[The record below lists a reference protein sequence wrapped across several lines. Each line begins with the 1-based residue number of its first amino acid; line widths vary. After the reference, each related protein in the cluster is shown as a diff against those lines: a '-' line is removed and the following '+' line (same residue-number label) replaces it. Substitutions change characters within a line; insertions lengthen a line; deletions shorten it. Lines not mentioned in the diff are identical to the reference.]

1 MALSVLFI
9 GIHTLSLAT
18 TLVKHWFIEYN
29 QCAFILVDHKTL
41 AVISSMM
48 NEEVGLFAVI

>member
-41 AVISSMM
+41 AVIFFMM